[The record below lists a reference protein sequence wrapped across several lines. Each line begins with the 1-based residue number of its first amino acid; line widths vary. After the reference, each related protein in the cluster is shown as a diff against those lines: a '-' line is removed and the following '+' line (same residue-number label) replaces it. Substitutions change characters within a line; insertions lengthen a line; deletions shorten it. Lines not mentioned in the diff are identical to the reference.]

1 MLSPTLCI
9 SFNLFLYFFS
19 CCLLFIC
26 QNLIKHAFLELQ
38 QFDCYS
44 LKVSSEEHNHLL
56 CFTQATE
63 RCSQQKSLLCLRTLE
78 KYSRDSTCSPLTS
91 WGRHIQGLM
100 VPYLAGGT
108 SILEETTF
116 RFCSR
121 RQMER
126 VFSFSWSSARL
137 AFLVSAVFASSSMAK
152 GNKCWWDIFLLES
165 RFKSSAWN
173 VKVISRLMLPTCET
187 KHKNSHSPKM
197 SALHDYVQMPEDRL
211 QTLLSLF
218 ILKIF

>member
-9 SFNLFLYFFS
+9 SFNIFLL
-19 CCLLFIC
+19 LLFIVYLPKS
-26 QNLIKHAFLELQ
+26 NKTFFSRATVVRLLQ
-38 QFDCYS
+38 PQ
-44 LKVSSEEHNHLL
+44 
-56 CFTQATE
+56 
-63 RCSQQKSLLCLRTLE
+63 SQLWRAEPPAPFHTSNRKMFSAE
-78 KYSRDSTCSPLTS
+78 KPSTSVHFREYSRDSTCSPLTS

-137 AFLVSAVFASSSMAK
+137 AFLVSAVFTSSSMAK

-165 RFKSSAWN
+165 RFKSSVWN

-187 KHKNSHSPKM
+187 KHKHSHSPKI
-197 SALHDYVQMPEDRL
+197 SALHDYVQMARGQTTDTAVPVHLEDF
-211 QTLLSLF
+211 F
-218 ILKIF
+218 I